1 MSTLHIRLIN
11 SDDFPALHSHFR
23 RHSLENGRDGDV
35 IHAPFEA
42 PRDIPM
48 DVFIQGVQESSAKAV
63 DQVGWERS
71 WGLFEGTEIRGTIQL
86 RHSPKLESNLHRAL
100 LAMGIE
106 RGQRGQGWGRQLME
120 AALSWAR
127 AQSSLEW
134 IDLGV
139 FEHNAPARAL
149 YSRFGFREAGRRED
163 LFRVF
168 KTQITDIEMVLKLR

>member
-1 MSTLHIRLIN
+1 
-11 SDDFPALHSHFR
+11 
-23 RHSLENGRDGDV
+23 
-35 IHAPFEA
+35 
-42 PRDIPM
+42 M

-106 RGQRGQGWGRQLME
+106 RGQRGQGW
-120 AALSWAR
+120 AR